1 MIIRRSSKRVKLVYA
16 LLHPT
21 TFATSLRKPQK
32 QKMSTSSLTLR
43 LLARP
48 GTYGLRPAVCE
59 LARHAWRF
67 YSPKGAQLPVVEE
80 KRQRALQ
87 GGGEKRVQ
95 KLHKTVSTVQ

>member
-1 MIIRRSSKRVKLVYA
+1 MIIRRRSKRVKLVYA

-21 TFATSLRKPQK
+21 TFVTSLRKPQK
-32 QKMSTSSLTLR
+32 MSASSLTLR

-48 GTYGLRPAVCE
+48 GAYGLRPAVCE

-95 KLHKTVSTVQ
+95 KLHKTVSTV

>member
-1 MIIRRSSKRVKLVYA
+1 
-16 LLHPT
+16 
-21 TFATSLRKPQK
+21 
-32 QKMSTSSLTLR
+32 MSTSSLTFR

-48 GTYGLRPAVCE
+48 GVYGLRPAVCE
-59 LARHAWRF
+59 LARQAWRF

-95 KLHKTVSTVQ
+95 KLHKTVSAVE